1 MEGSKGNTLTVTHL
15 PFADGTM
22 IFCSVEMEHI
32 RMLELILLF
41 LEAVTGLSVNLSKIV
56 QVETMSNVERLA
68 MAFSCKVNSLPMSYL
83 GLPLGSHFKA
93 GSMWID
99 IIDRMER

>member
-32 RMLELILLF
+32 RMLE
-41 LEAVTGLSVNLSKIV
+41 
-56 QVETMSNVERLA
+56 
-68 MAFSCKVNSLPMSYL
+68 
-83 GLPLGSHFKA
+83 
-93 GSMWID
+93 
-99 IIDRMER
+99 

>member
-56 QVETMSNVERLA
+56 QLEMMSNVERLA
-68 MAFSCKVNSLPMSYL
+68 MAFGCKVSSLPMAYL